1 MRDRSAIAIQEELR
15 MRNGRRL
22 PLLAVIAGLVSILA
36 MAGTVMA
43 AETTLTATLAG
54 VTEGDN
60 PGDEDGSGTAS
71 IVIDPAAGTAC
82 WTLTAENIEPV
93 LQSHIHV
100 GAEGESGDVVVPL
113 DVDGFEGSSEGCI
126 EPMEDAAILQ
136 EIVDDPAGYYVN
148 LHTADFQAGAIRG
161 QLAASATPPNTA
173 VPMTD
178 GSVGL
183 IGAIVLGLAAAIGL
197 RTWRPAAARG

>member
-1 MRDRSAIAIQEELR
+1 MRDRSATDHQEELR

-22 PLLAVIAGLVSILA
+22 SLLAVIVGLVSVFA
-36 MAGTVMA
+36 MAGTVLA

-54 VTEGDN
+54 VTEGEN

-82 WTLTAENIEPV
+82 WTLTAEGINPV

-136 EIVDDPAGYYVN
+136 EILDNPAGYYVN
-148 LHTADFQAGAIRG
+148 LHTEDFPAGAIRG

-173 VPMTD
+173 VPRTD
-178 GSVGL
+178 GSLGL
-183 IGAIVLGLAAAIGL
+183 LGAIVLGLALAIGL
-197 RTWRPAAARG
+197 RVWRPAITRR

>member
-1 MRDRSAIAIQEELR
+1 MRDRSASDHQEESR

-22 PLLAVIAGLVSILA
+22 SLLAVIVGLVSVFA
-36 MAGTVMA
+36 MAGTVLA

-54 VTEGDN
+54 VTEGEN

-71 IVIDPAAGTAC
+71 IVIDPEAGTAC
-82 WTLTAENIEPV
+82 WTLTAEGINPV

-136 EIVDDPAGYYVN
+136 EILDNPAGYYVN
-148 LHTADFQAGAIRG
+148 LHTEDFPAGAIRG

-173 VPMTD
+173 VPATD
-178 GSVGL
+178 GSLGL
-183 IGAIVLGLAAAIGL
+183 LGAIVLGLALAIGL
-197 RTWRPAAARG
+197 RAWRPALTRG